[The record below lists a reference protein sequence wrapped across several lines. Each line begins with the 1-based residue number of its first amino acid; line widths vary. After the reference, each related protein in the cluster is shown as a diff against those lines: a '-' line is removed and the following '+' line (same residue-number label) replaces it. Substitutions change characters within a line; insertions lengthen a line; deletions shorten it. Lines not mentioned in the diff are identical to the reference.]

1 MCLFCKACYNLMSLC
16 SMCTLLIMALRNCLI
31 LSAFMFPGIEI
42 YTLLMLTVDMCI
54 SVLSND
60 IFLIECLYLL
70 IAWRGFARYLHSD
83 HESLTSPCPFGS
95 RLMTANLSCGCLSL
109 LNYWSTILQMFS
121 CSNLNRRVFIN
132 WLVAWLLVFFCLK
145 CHQSWLLFSI
155 NGWFTTWWILWYL
168 FTLAPWHGTDLD
180 EYLCSGSLRRNAGK
194 KTQDGSILI
203 IHLPFFWSVWFAWLD
218 IIWSRCAQCS
228 FDSFCVPGIEN

>member
-1 MCLFCKACYNLMSLC
+1 MIPPYGTDLGEYLCSGSLTRNAGNNPEWHTVKSFTSLLMCLFCKACYNLMSLC

-42 YTLLMLTVDMCI
+42 YTLLMLTVNMCM

-109 LNYWSTILQMFS
+109 LNYWSTIL
-121 CSNLNRRVFIN
+121 
-132 WLVAWLLVFFCLK
+132 
-145 CHQSWLLFSI
+145 H
-155 NGWFTTWWILWYL
+155 FT
-168 FTLAPWHGTDLD
+168 P
-180 EYLCSGSLRRNAGK
+180 
-194 KTQDGSILI
+194 
-203 IHLPFFWSVWFAWLD
+203 SVPNYK
-218 IIWSRCAQCS
+218 S
-228 FDSFCVPGIEN
+228 F